1 MIHHVYVQ
9 GNSDHV
15 IILLHG
21 TGGNE
26 HDLLTL
32 SNYIDQDAT
41 KIGIRGR
48 ILESGMPRYFKR
60 LSPGIFD
67 TENLIEET
75 HWLKKTIE
83 SLCDQ
88 YELND
93 KKLHVL
99 GYSNGANIAS
109 SLNFHYPHLFLT
121 SLLFHPMLPFET
133 FDYPPLKHQ
142 NIFIAAGKND
152 PIVPHD
158 QTLELASTY
167 QKFGANVEVFW
178 SYSGH
183 QITQA
188 SILEAHQFFEKTKK

>member
-1 MIHHVYVQ
+1 MMHHVYVK

-67 TENLIEET
+67 TENLIEES

-109 SLNFHYPHLFLT
+109 SLNFHYPQLFLT

>member
-1 MIHHVYVQ
+1 MIHHVYVK
-9 GNSDHV
+9 GDSDHV

-109 SLNFHYPHLFLT
+109 SLNFHYPQLFLT

>member
-1 MIHHVYVQ
+1 MIHHVYVK

-67 TENLIEET
+67 TENLIEES

-109 SLNFHYPHLFLT
+109 SLNFHYPQLFLT